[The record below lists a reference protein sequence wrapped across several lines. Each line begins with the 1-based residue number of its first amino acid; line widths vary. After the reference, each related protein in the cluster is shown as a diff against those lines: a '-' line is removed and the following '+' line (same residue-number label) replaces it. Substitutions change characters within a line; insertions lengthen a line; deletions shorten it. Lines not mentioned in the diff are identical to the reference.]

1 MTVSKVDDNEYTFLI
16 ADLMITLD
24 QSDEFVVK
32 FWICG
37 RELPF
42 TFTDRAD
49 FCFMQEGIR
58 IEVDKRVNYIYYDSI
73 DNIQVLI

>member
-24 QSDEFVVK
+24 QSDDFVVK

-49 FCFMQEGIR
+49 FCFMQEGIIMLR
-58 IEVDKRVNYIYYDSI
+58 
-73 DNIQVLI
+73 